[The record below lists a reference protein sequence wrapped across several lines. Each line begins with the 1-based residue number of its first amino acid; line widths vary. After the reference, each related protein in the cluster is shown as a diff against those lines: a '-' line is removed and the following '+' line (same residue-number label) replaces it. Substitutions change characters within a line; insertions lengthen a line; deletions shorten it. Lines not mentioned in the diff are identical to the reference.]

1 MLRIGLTGGIGSG
14 KTTVSRIFGSLGIP
28 VYYADH
34 RARQIMEQNPVV
46 RSSVEKLLGTGAYQG
61 ERLHTVYVA
70 TKVFN
75 SPEILQNLNRIVHP
89 AVHADFRQWSEH
101 CTGVPYVIQ
110 EAAILFETGSAALF
124 DFTIVVITPEHERIR
139 RVMLRDGITE
149 DKVRER
155 MKNQMPDKEKSL
167 LGDYQILNDGS
178 RFLTDQVLELHN
190 KFVSLQS

>member
-14 KTTVSRIFGSLGIP
+14 KTTVARIFGNLGIP
-28 VYYADH
+28 VYYADQ
-34 RARQIMEQNPVV
+34 RARQIMEQNPEV
-46 RSSVEKLLGTGAYQG
+46 RDSVEMLLGNGAYQG
-61 ERLHTVYVA
+61 ERLHSGYVA

-89 AVHADFRQWSEH
+89 AVHADFRQWSDR

-124 DFTIVVITPEHERIR
+124 DFTIVVIAPEQDRIR
-139 RVMLRDGITE
+139 RVMLRDGISE
-149 DKVRER
+149 EKVRER